1 MRNFVRFCISVF
13 LFGLIA
19 ISSIGGCNS
28 DSGSTTVRQIGELN
42 SVLADDIA
50 SQVNISPYEE
60 GSDSPVILQG
70 STVLTLTSAE
80 RSGLKATHEAGYT
93 IVLLDASKAQVDEL
107 HEILG
112 EGTSF
117 TSVSDPIFLGYSA
130 RRENV
135 FTDRQMVTPLPGI
148 VKEESAYDT
157 ATNMMVDDLLA
168 KPGEITTA
176 TSGAIQARG
185 TTVNVAEKPVS
196 VHRIS
201 DPQPNNGA
209 FNTTV
214 KIYGLYQCQKTSTTG
229 VGCSENPSNLDQ
241 YFITAEADWTPGS
254 GWQSAGGD
262 DVGNDGLYQ
271 SVKTWRDGRD
281 NCKGDNNTACRYA
294 NYPRYYELE
303 MEVPSAPS
311 GTVFQA
317 DAAPTSTAGKTTT
330 YTSGFTFNITGEV
343 NISGDDSLTASAT
356 WQNTTSTTTPPLTV
370 DASNTDNEGAKWEF
384 IYDPHT
390 ISGKEGPDD
399 DCEDS
404 LTDPQNGQT
413 PDGKFSNAVQTVVW
427 TSCPTGSE
435 GFEVK
440 VEFIAHLANTE
451 TLVWPVDPDMSGFDD
466 FFGGGTCETHI
477 LGQFCD
483 CKASNNEFDDTR
495 DFTYTI
501 KSPSTDCSG
510 S

>member
-1 MRNFVRFCISVF
+1 MRQFSRIVGIIF
-13 LFGLIA
+13 LSTFITIA
-19 ISSIGGCNS
+19 TIGGCNS
-28 DSGSTTVRQIGELN
+28 DSSSTNVSQIGELT
-42 SVLADDIA
+42 SVLSDDIA
-50 SQVNISPYEE
+50 DRVNISPYEG
-60 GSDSPVILQG
+60 GSGASVILQG

-112 EGTSF
+112 DGTSF
-117 TSVSDPIFLGYSA
+117 TSGSDPTLLGYSA
-130 RRENV
+130 RKENV
-135 FTDRQMVTPLPGI
+135 FTDRQMVTPLSGI
-148 VKEESAYDT
+148 VKEDSAYDT
-157 ATNMMVDDLLA
+157 AANMMVNDLLA
-168 KPGEITTA
+168 KPGEITTV
-176 TSGAIQARG
+176 TSTAVQTRE
-185 TTVNVAEKPVS
+185 TTVNVADKPVS

-214 KIYGLYQCQKTSTTG
+214 KIYALYQCQKTSTTG

-254 GWQSAGGD
+254 GWQSSDDLEPIGGGFQK
-262 DVGNDGLYQ
+262 VRSWEDG
-271 SVKTWRDGRD
+271 TDH
-281 NCKGDNNTACRYA
+281 CKGDNNTACRYA
-294 NYPRYYELE
+294 NYPRFYELE

-317 DAAPTSTAGKTTT
+317 DAAPSSTAGKTTT

-384 IYDPHT
+384 IYSPIT
-390 ISGKEGPDD
+390 IEGKEGPDD
-399 DCEDS
+399 DCEDE

-435 GFEVK
+435 GFDVK
-440 VEFIAHLANTE
+440 VEFVAHLATTE
-451 TLVWPVDPDMSGFDD
+451 TLVWPVEPDMSGFDD
-466 FFGGGTCETHI
+466 FLGGGTCEDDF
-477 LGQFCD
+477 LGNFCD
-483 CKASNNEFDDTR
+483 CKASNDEFDDTR